1 MRRALQRLVGA
12 GWELDGAGW
21 GLGLRA
27 VGYVIIQGERVCVVM
42 ATTQREPYQFKTLMT
57 ESSTNTGGGKFAQ
70 GHVDKTNGS
79 GHHGSQTRGREG
91 GKVKWRLLCMVTLT
105 LMKSRGTP
113 LWKKA

>member
-42 ATTQREPYQFKTLMT
+42 ATTQREPYQFKTLMP
-57 ESSTNTGGGKFAQ
+57 ESSTNTGGGSLLRATWTKQTAQ
-70 GHVDKTNGS
+70 DTMALR
-79 GHHGSQTRGREG
+79 RGGEKEAR
-91 GKVKWRLLCMVTLT
+91 
-105 LMKSRGTP
+105 
-113 LWKKA
+113 